1 MNEKGISLVQ
11 LRQRKTRQ
19 TAALFLAPV
28 IILLVVFIAY
38 PIIDTF
44 ITSGYQW
51 NGISADKKMVGLANW
66 AKLIK
71 DTKFWI
77 AFKNN
82 VIIMILSIIIQ
93 IPLGLAMATFLDF
106 GGKKLTIF
114 KVIWFIPMLMSS
126 VAIGFL
132 FTYALATNGGIVSTI
147 SGWFGGG
154 NIDLLGN
161 PKLALLTVILII
173 AWQFTPFYMVYFM
186 AGYTNI
192 PYDVFEAARIDGA
205 TRGQYFWKIALP
217 LLIPSIKSAAI
228 LSMVGS
234 LKYFDLIYVMT
245 GGGPG
250 TATELMA
257 TYMYKESFKNFN
269 MGYGSAIAGGMFILI
284 TMVSMITMKLIN
296 GKQED
301 YGMDSYKKSRRK
313 SIIAWI
319 IAFVLAIGAAI
330 VSFTPFI
337 FMVLNSF
344 KEKFEMLTKGVFQ
357 LPDQLNWSNYT
368 EVLTGGFANYFKN
381 SVIVLA
387 ISLIL
392 LLFISACAS
401 YPLARFKFKMAQPIY
416 AIIVACMSIPVH
428 ITLIP
433 VFKMSKSTG
442 LYDTIWSLVGPYVA
456 FAVPISVFI
465 LTSFMKEIPREI
477 EESAEI
483 DGCGKIQMFFSMIL
497 PLSKPGMAT
506 LAIYNGVNMWN
517 EFSFV
522 NTLTQSAQNR
532 TLPLAIWEFQGQ
544 YSMNTPMIMAVLTLT
559 LLPMVIM
566 FIIFQDKLVKGMT
579 AGAVKG

>member
-1 MNEKGISLVQ
+1 
-11 LRQRKTRQ
+11 
-19 TAALFLAPV
+19 
-28 IILLVVFIAY
+28 
-38 PIIDTF
+38 
-44 ITSGYQW
+44 
-51 NGISADKKMVGLANW
+51 
-66 AKLIK
+66 
-71 DTKFWI
+71 
-77 AFKNN
+77 
-82 VIIMILSIIIQ
+82 
-93 IPLGLAMATFLDF
+93 
-106 GGKKLTIF
+106 
-114 KVIWFIPMLMSS
+114 
-126 VAIGFL
+126 
-132 FTYALATNGGIVSTI
+132 
-147 SGWFGGG
+147 
-154 NIDLLGN
+154 
-161 PKLALLTVILII
+161 
-173 AWQFTPFYMVYFM
+173 
-186 AGYTNI
+186 
-192 PYDVFEAARIDGA
+192 
-205 TRGQYFWKIALP
+205 
-217 LLIPSIKSAAI
+217 
-228 LSMVGS
+228 
-234 LKYFDLIYVMT
+234 
-245 GGGPG
+245 
-250 TATELMA
+250 
-257 TYMYKESFKNFN
+257 
-269 MGYGSAIAGGMFILI
+269 
-284 TMVSMITMKLIN
+284 
-296 GKQED
+296 
-301 YGMDSYKKSRRK
+301 MDSYKKSKRK
-313 SIIAWI
+313 SIIAWTV
-319 IAFVLAIGAAI
+319 AFILAIGAAI
-330 VSFTPFI
+330 VSFMPFV

-357 LPDQLNWSNYT
+357 LPDKLNCSNYT
-368 EVLTGGFANYFKN
+368 EVLTGGFGNYFKN

-442 LYDTIWSLVGPYVA
+442 LYDTIWSLIGPYIA

-517 EFSFV
+517 EFSFA

-566 FIIFQDKLVKGMT
+566 FIVFQDKLVKGMT

>member
-1 MNEKGISLVQ
+1 
-11 LRQRKTRQ
+11 
-19 TAALFLAPV
+19 
-28 IILLVVFIAY
+28 
-38 PIIDTF
+38 
-44 ITSGYQW
+44 
-51 NGISADKKMVGLANW
+51 
-66 AKLIK
+66 
-71 DTKFWI
+71 
-77 AFKNN
+77 
-82 VIIMILSIIIQ
+82 
-93 IPLGLAMATFLDF
+93 
-106 GGKKLTIF
+106 
-114 KVIWFIPMLMSS
+114 
-126 VAIGFL
+126 
-132 FTYALATNGGIVSTI
+132 
-147 SGWFGGG
+147 
-154 NIDLLGN
+154 
-161 PKLALLTVILII
+161 
-173 AWQFTPFYMVYFM
+173 
-186 AGYTNI
+186 
-192 PYDVFEAARIDGA
+192 
-205 TRGQYFWKIALP
+205 
-217 LLIPSIKSAAI
+217 
-228 LSMVGS
+228 
-234 LKYFDLIYVMT
+234 
-245 GGGPG
+245 
-250 TATELMA
+250 
-257 TYMYKESFKNFN
+257 
-269 MGYGSAIAGGMFILI
+269 
-284 TMVSMITMKLIN
+284 
-296 GKQED
+296 
-301 YGMDSYKKSRRK
+301 MDSYKKSKRK
-313 SIIAWI
+313 SIIAWTV
-319 IAFVLAIGAAI
+319 AFILAIGAAI
-330 VSFTPFI
+330 VSFMPFV

-357 LPDQLNWSNYT
+357 LPDKLNWSNYT
-368 EVLTGGFANYFKN
+368 EVLTGGFGNYFKN

-416 AIIVACMSIPVH
+416 AIILACMSIPVH

-442 LYDTIWSLVGPYVA
+442 LYDTIWSLIGPYIA

-517 EFSFV
+517 EFSFA

-566 FIIFQDKLVKGMT
+566 FIVFQDKLVKGMT

>member
-1 MNEKGISLVQ
+1 
-11 LRQRKTRQ
+11 
-19 TAALFLAPV
+19 
-28 IILLVVFIAY
+28 
-38 PIIDTF
+38 
-44 ITSGYQW
+44 
-51 NGISADKKMVGLANW
+51 
-66 AKLIK
+66 
-71 DTKFWI
+71 
-77 AFKNN
+77 
-82 VIIMILSIIIQ
+82 
-93 IPLGLAMATFLDF
+93 
-106 GGKKLTIF
+106 
-114 KVIWFIPMLMSS
+114 
-126 VAIGFL
+126 
-132 FTYALATNGGIVSTI
+132 
-147 SGWFGGG
+147 
-154 NIDLLGN
+154 
-161 PKLALLTVILII
+161 
-173 AWQFTPFYMVYFM
+173 
-186 AGYTNI
+186 
-192 PYDVFEAARIDGA
+192 
-205 TRGQYFWKIALP
+205 
-217 LLIPSIKSAAI
+217 
-228 LSMVGS
+228 
-234 LKYFDLIYVMT
+234 
-245 GGGPG
+245 
-250 TATELMA
+250 
-257 TYMYKESFKNFN
+257 
-269 MGYGSAIAGGMFILI
+269 
-284 TMVSMITMKLIN
+284 
-296 GKQED
+296 
-301 YGMDSYKKSRRK
+301 MDSYKKSRRK
-313 SIIAWI
+313 SIIAWV

-330 VSFTPFI
+330 VSFTPFL

-344 KEKFEMLTKGVFQ
+344 KEKFVMLTKGVFQ

-433 VFKMSKSTG
+433 VFKMAKSTG
-442 LYDTIWSLVGPYVA
+442 LYDTIWSLIGPYVA
-456 FAVPISVFI
+456 FAAPISVFI